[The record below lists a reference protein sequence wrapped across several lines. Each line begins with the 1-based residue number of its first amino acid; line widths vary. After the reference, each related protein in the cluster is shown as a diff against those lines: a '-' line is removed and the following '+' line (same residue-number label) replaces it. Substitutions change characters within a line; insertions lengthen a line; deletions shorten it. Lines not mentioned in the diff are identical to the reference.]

1 MPKGKQTIQG
11 RTYVYEYK
19 HHWNSEKK
27 RSEQKREY
35 MGRIIDGKF
44 VPNKVYLLRQ
54 ELEEER
60 KKIRR
65 LSGIADN
72 EAEETVQ

>member
-1 MPKGKQTIQG
+1 MPRGKQTIQG

-19 HHWNSEKK
+19 NYWNSDKK

-35 MGRIIDGKF
+35 IGRIIGGEF
-44 VPNKVYLLRQ
+44 VPNRVYKLRM
-54 ELEEER
+54 ELEAEKE
-60 KKIRR
+60 KNRR

>member
-1 MPKGKQTIQG
+1 MPRGKQTIQG

-19 HHWNSEKK
+19 NHWNSEKK

-35 MGRIIDGKF
+35 IGRIIDGQF
-44 VPNKVYLLRQ
+44 VPSKVYRLRV
-54 ELEEER
+54 ELEAEKE
-60 KKIRR
+60 KNRR
-65 LSGIADN
+65 LSGVADN

>member
-19 HHWNSEKK
+19 NHWNSEKK

-35 MGRIIDGKF
+35 IGRIIDGRF

-60 KKIRR
+60 KK
-65 LSGIADN
+65 
-72 EAEETVQ
+72 